1 MPWKVSLPVSP
12 LDEQP
17 ILRAVDGHFH
27 PVAAFKL
34 KGHKVLAI
42 VVAVHHVVVCVPV
55 TVLAHLHTFETTF
68 ASAVKRGDW
77 SFFRSRFALDT
88 NVPTIALMTKTN
100 TIRNSSGNTAFIR

>member
-1 MPWKVSLPVSP
+1 MFCSDKKRDGEAVSFLLHFLLSAREAEVSRALEGEFACIS

-42 VVAVHHVVVCVPV
+42 VV
-55 TVLAHLHTFETTF
+55 ETDRF
-68 ASAVKRGDW
+68 SAP
-77 SFFRSRFALDT
+77 ALPWT
-88 NVPTIALMTKTN
+88 QMFPQLY
-100 TIRNSSGNTAFIR
+100 